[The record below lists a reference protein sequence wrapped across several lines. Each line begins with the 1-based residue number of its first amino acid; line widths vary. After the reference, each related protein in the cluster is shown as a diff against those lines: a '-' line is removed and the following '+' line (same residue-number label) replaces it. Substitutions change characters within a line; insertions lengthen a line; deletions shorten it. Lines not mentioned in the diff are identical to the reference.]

1 MFHSQNDNG
10 GVVLFNE
17 GPSILISDEQDK
29 ILEELLADYATEV
42 NTTAAVLE
50 ENNNVVE
57 SKKSAHR
64 DIERQ
69 RRQEMSLLY
78 ASLRSLLP
86 LEYVKGKRA
95 VSDHMHQAVNYIKHM
110 QKKIEE
116 MRIKRD
122 ELNKLSNN
130 VSETREDRVII
141 EAANSSPTFCV
152 KINICINGG
161 IFEILISSSS
171 IDKGSFSPSKVF
183 DKLLQRG
190 LNVISF
196 VSTRVDKL
204 FLHKIQIEENDFTSN
219 IDLTKLEEELVNVMK
234 RV

>member
-1 MFHSQNDNG
+1 MFRSQNDNE

-42 NTTAAVLE
+42 NATAE
-50 ENNNVVE
+50 ENNNVE
-57 SKKSAHR
+57 SKKSMHR

-95 VSDHMHQAVNYIKHM
+95 VSDHMHQAVNYIKNM
-110 QKKIEE
+110 QKKIGE

-152 KINICINGG
+152 KINLCINGG
-161 IFEILISSSS
+161 IFEILISSSI

-204 FLHKIQIEENDFTSN
+204 FLHKIQIQENDFTSN